1 MRIDDDGPARA
12 QRQAGLRRQRAFG
25 RDADG
30 EHDHIRRRQHAAVR
44 MDDDAAVCLR
54 KARNRAPQQ
63 QFHALLPHM
72 RVEEA
77 DHIRVKL
84 SQKLRLLFDNRHA
97 QPPAGADFP
106 PARRR

>member
-1 MRIDDDGPARA
+1 
-12 QRQAGLRRQRAFG
+12 
-25 RDADG
+25 
-30 EHDHIRRRQHAAVR
+30 

-54 KARNRAPQQ
+54 KARNRVPQQ
-63 QFHALLPHM
+63 QLHALLAHM

-97 QPPAGADFP
+97 QPQQAQIFRQLDADEAAADYRTAEPRPAD
-106 PARRR
+106 